1 MAVWLCMAATLRVI
15 PGLSIDVAQ
24 WGKYAYVVYCNSEG
38 VSRARKAGLVSQ
50 YTTMSMLIM
59 KRGD

>member
-1 MAVWLCMAATLRVI
+1 MAATLGAI

-24 WGKYAYVVYCNSEG
+24 WGKYACVVCCNSKG

-50 YTTMSMLIM
+50 YTTMSMLTI
-59 KRGD
+59 KGGD